1 MQKINVLIFPC
12 GSENA
17 LEIYKSL
24 HRSIHTNIFG
34 ASSIDDIGS
43 LVYKNYIG
51 NDPFISDKS
60 FNEYF
65 INLIKTYKI
74 DIIFAT
80 HDTVQEYLS
89 QNNFNAYLVNGN
101 KETNEITRNKN
112 QNNP

>member
-17 LEIYKSL
+17 LEIHKSL

-51 NDPFISDKS
+51 NVPFIFDKS

-89 QNNFNAYLVNGN
+89 QK
-101 KETNEITRNKN
+101 KERKRRLSHGTEENEL
-112 QNNP
+112 